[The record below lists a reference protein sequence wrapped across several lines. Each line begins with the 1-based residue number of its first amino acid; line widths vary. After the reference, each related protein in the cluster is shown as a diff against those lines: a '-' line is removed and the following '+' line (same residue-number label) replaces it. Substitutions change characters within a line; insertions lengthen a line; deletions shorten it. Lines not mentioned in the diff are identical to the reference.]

1 MAKSKKKNVKKTKKK
16 EEIINNN
23 NSEFYDKILNIAMVV
38 LIIILIFS
46 LFYLLTVYITNKN
59 SDDSD
64 NSKDKDNTEETVSYT
79 DIIVGR
85 SFNIDN
91 GEYLV
96 IYYDKSD
103 EENAS
108 NYTNLI
114 SEYKG
119 QENHLNVYVVDM
131 SNGINKKYAKDT
143 SNPNPSNASEIAING
158 PTLIKFNDG
167 VVEDY
172 IEGYEA
178 IEDYLK

>member
-1 MAKSKKKNVKKTKKK
+1 MAKSKKKNVKKTNKK
-16 EEIINNN
+16 EEIINS
-23 NSEFYDKILNIAMVV
+23 NSEFYDKIWNVAMIV
-38 LIIILIFS
+38 LVTILIFS

-64 NSKDKDNTEETVSYT
+64 KSKDKDNTEETISYT

-119 QENHLNVYVVDM
+119 QENHLNIYFVDM
-131 SNGINKKYAKDT
+131 SNGINKKYA
-143 SNPNPSNASEIAING
+143 NASEIAISG